1 MRVREHFL
9 LGTGRA
15 TISVTARGTED
26 RETLFIHAIDAILA
40 KYTEEFG
47 PQNAAKLVE
56 GLRIAIDSDTSGLTW
71 RLSDEDSCW
80 TEVKRQLAGK
90 DDI

>member
-26 RETLFIHAIDAILA
+26 RETLFIHAMDAILA

-47 PQNAAKLVE
+47 PQNAVKLVE
-56 GLRIAIDSDTSGLTW
+56 GLRMAIDSDASGVTW
-71 RLSDEDSCW
+71 RLSEEDSCW
-80 TEVKRQLAGK
+80 AEVKRQLAGK